1 MSAIAAM
8 SLVTFNKGTFAYT
21 PMGDKNNI
29 FYWADTSGGIPLGYG
44 KISISNKSVNA
55 GASAR
60 NKVKALLEIPVLS
73 QPSGTNSAGFTPAA
87 IIGHTLRATI
97 EFDFHNSSTLVQRDT
112 IHQILTELIKDGQF
126 TDILYTLS
134 QPY

>member
-1 MSAIAAM
+1 MSAISIM
-8 SLVTFNKGTFAYT
+8 SLVTFNKGTFTYT
-21 PMGDKNNI
+21 PMGDKNSI

-44 KISISNKSVNA
+44 KISVSNKSVNA
-55 GASAR
+55 GAVAR

-87 IIGHTLRATI
+87 IVSHTLRATL
-97 EFDFHNSSTLVQRDT
+97 EFDVSNSSTIAQRDT
-112 IHQILTELIKDGQF
+112 LHQILTELIKNGQL